1 MAPGH
6 RCDRCSREVS
16 LPDDVAAAVRL
27 VPSGRVVS
35 YGDIAELL
43 GTGPRLVGRVMATCD
58 EPDLPW
64 WRVVRADGGMT
75 ESLVDRA
82 VPHWREEGI
91 GFTGGKVRIGRHRAD
106 LAALADA
113 AEATLGSLPGA
124 GEPSPA

>member
-1 MAPGH
+1 M
-6 RCDRCSREVS
+6 S